1 VVFGTATMNSA
12 EAGNGIGNVAV
23 RDEQYPHCKKERM
36 IKMEK
41 EFKYYIILDKEG
53 KRVSPGY
60 REDGDVPEDVKENGF
75 LVTKSEFA
83 MLLNGYYRDPET
95 GEYKEI
101 PPYEPGLDEL
111 KASKLLEVYAWT
123 ESKITGG
130 FTSECSGEMV
140 RYDSDKDTQLT
151 ISSDLNTINSAPDK
165 FSEYYPN
172 GYPMR
177 GYPDGG
183 TEKTIH
189 YLTVKQL
196 IQWNVDLGLHRGACK
211 QAGWEKQALV
221 DAADSKEAL
230 DAIILEK

>member
-1 VVFGTATMNSA
+1 MTYLIKFDENGRRSDTYVA
-12 EAGNGIGNVAV
+12 EEKTQEEITELLEKGFVQIPEEDYQLLIGNV
-23 RDEQYPHCKKERM
+23 DGKE
-36 IKMEK
+36 
-41 EFKYYIILDKEG
+41 YI
-53 KRVSPGY
+53 RNA
-60 REDGDVPEDVKENGF
+60 DGTYSEYELPEPTLE
-75 LVTKSEFA
+75 
-83 MLLNGYYRDPET
+83 
-95 GEYKEI
+95 
-101 PPYEPGLDEL
+101 EL
-111 KASKLLEVYAWT
+111 KAIKLSEVDAWT

-130 FTSECSGEMV
+130 FISECAGEIV

-151 ISSDLNTINSAPDK
+151 VSSDLNTINSAPDK

-211 QAGWEKQALV
+211 QAGWNKQAEV
-221 DAADSKEAL
+221 NAAQSKEEL
-230 DAIILEK
+230 DAIILD

>member
-1 VVFGTATMNSA
+1 M
-12 EAGNGIGNVAV
+12 
-23 RDEQYPHCKKERM
+23 KL
-36 IKMEK
+36 
-41 EFKYYIILDKEG
+41 YYYD
-53 KRVSPGY
+53 
-60 REDGDVPEDVKENGF
+60 D
-75 LVTKSEFA
+75 
-83 MLLNGYYRDPET
+83 NGYYCAMSEAFLNPLET
-95 GEYKEI
+95 ELQGKEVWLI
-101 PPYEPGLDEL
+101 PPHATTIKPPSSIDGYKLKFNGKAWKLEKIPGPEPEPELTLEEL
-111 KASKLLEVYAWT
+111 KAQKLELVDAWT
-123 ESKITGG
+123 ADKITGG
-130 FTSECSGEMV
+130 FISECTGSPV
-140 RYDSDKDTQLT
+140 RYDSDRDTQLT
-151 ISSDLNTINSAPDK
+151 VSSDLNTINSAPDK
-165 FSEYYPN
+165 FLEYYPN